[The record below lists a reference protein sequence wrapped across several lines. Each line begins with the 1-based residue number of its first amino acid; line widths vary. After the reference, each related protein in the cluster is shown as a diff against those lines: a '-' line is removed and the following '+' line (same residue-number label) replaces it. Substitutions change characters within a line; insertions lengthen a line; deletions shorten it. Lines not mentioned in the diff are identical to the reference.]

1 MEVKGFNTTF
11 NYFLPMKENKRATI
25 KDVANLAG
33 VSVATVSRILN
44 GENSFLPETRK
55 KIWETAHALGYE
67 PSSSARILRAG
78 KDSQERTRTNLIMHI
93 FALGSE
99 NPIGDN
105 NIAACMHMFDWH
117 ALQQGYFTTN
127 YQYYSL
133 SGFRCPLL
141 LDRLI
146 DGAVIGAPHEDV
158 IQCVSRKVPT
168 VLLNVGE
175 SHLFPELH
183 RVNPAVETG
192 MRALLLQAYA
202 LGHRN
207 VAVIGA
213 KEQPHQQNSFAI
225 RSMRQY
231 INLLQELDFSVEKK
245 HCYQPENLTSE
256 NHDEVMEAIT
266 ESLIPEIKAGNI
278 TLIVGEEY
286 VYSNTIYSILKRK
299 GIRIPEEVSIIGTD
313 SSTSPAEL
321 NVTSI
326 TLNWEEMFQTSIK
339 ILDDLINGTSLPCR
353 EYRISTKLNQGE
365 TLGTAPVRN
374 AK

>member
-1 MEVKGFNTTF
+1 
-11 NYFLPMKENKRATI
+11 MKSSKRATI
-25 KDVANLAG
+25 KDVAKLAG

-55 KIWETAHALGYE
+55 KIWDTAYALGYE

-78 KDSQERTRTNLIMHI
+78 KDNQERTKTNLIMHI

-105 NIAACMHMFDWH
+105 NIAANMHMFDWH

-127 YQYYSL
+127 YQYYNL
-133 SGFRCPLL
+133 DGFRCPLL

-192 MRALLLQAYA
+192 MRALLLRAYT

-207 VAVIGA
+207 AAVVGA
-213 KEQPHQQNSFAI
+213 KERPNMQNSFAI
-225 RSMRQY
+225 RSMRQC
-231 INLLQELDFSVEKK
+231 INLLQELNFHVDKK
-245 HCYQPENLTSE
+245 HCYQPEELTSA
-256 NHDEVMEAIT
+256 NHDEIMEAIT
-266 ESLIPEIKAGNI
+266 ESLIPEIKAGRV

-286 VYSNTIYSILKRK
+286 VYSNTIYTILKRK
-299 GIRIPEEVSIIGTD
+299 GIRIPEDVSIIGTD
-313 SSTSPAEL
+313 SSTVPPMK
-321 NVTSI
+321 NVTSVI
-326 TLNWEEMFQTSIK
+326 LNWEEMFQTSIK
-339 ILDDLINGTSLPCR
+339 ILDDLINGTSLPYR
-353 EYRISTKLNQGE
+353 EYRISTRINQGDS
-365 TLGTAPVRN
+365 LGAAPVRK